1 MKWYNGEKKACLLRR
16 LRCDRCRRLHIELPD
31 VLTPYK
37 HYATEIIENVV
48 DEVSSPD
55 DPSTEDYPCERT
67 MQRWSEWIRRNT
79 TQIDGFLR
87 SICRR
92 LSDPGKEHL
101 DPALDRDKKI
111 QMRKDLASRNDLS
124 EKTLRRYE
132 SSYQE
137 KGFAGLKPAER
148 VRRARIPEEVNC
160 SGPSVCCR
168 IRAKTDEEISGRHEE
183 LFQTFL
189 QAKSDDADSG
199 RYQIRSEASH
209 RSRRKAG
216 SDLSVFYDR

>member
-1 MKWYNGEKKACLLRR
+1 MRAGKN
-16 LRCDRCRRLHIELPD
+16 
-31 VLTPYK
+31 PYA
-37 HYATEIIENVV
+37 HTANPLFVIG
-48 DEVSSPD
+48 
-55 DPSTEDYPCERT
+55 TEDYPCERT

-111 QMRKDLASRNDLS
+111 QMRKDLAARNDLS

-148 VRRARIPEEVNC
+148 VRRARIPEE
-160 SGPSVCCR
+160 
-168 IRAKTDEEISGRHEE
+168 

-209 RSRRKAG
+209 RSRRKACSEPVMDTG
-216 SDLSVFYDR
+216 WLVFLSNLYTELSDSV